1 MAQGIT
7 CYTSS
12 RSDQRETA
20 SKETDKLMEWKE
32 TVSKPVST
40 AGSDKVSSDPRSGHE
55 LTPIRR
61 E

>member
-32 TVSKPVST
+32 TVSNP
-40 AGSDKVSSDPRSGHE
+40 
-55 LTPIRR
+55 
-61 E
+61 